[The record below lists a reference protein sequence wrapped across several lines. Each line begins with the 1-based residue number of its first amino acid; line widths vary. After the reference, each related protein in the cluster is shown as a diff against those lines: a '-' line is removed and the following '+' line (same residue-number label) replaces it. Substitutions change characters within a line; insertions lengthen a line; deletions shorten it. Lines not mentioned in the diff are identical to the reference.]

1 MLNKYE
7 KLSEYL
13 KKEEMLTKLLLKIGY
28 EKNLLGK
35 ERKMIKK
42 NKNGSKV
49 HKFFMERKK

>member
-1 MLNKYE
+1 
-7 KLSEYL
+7 
-13 KKEEMLTKLLLKIGY
+13 MLTKLLLKIGY